1 MSITVRI
8 DELVLH
14 GVAPGNAA
22 SVGDALRQELARML
36 AAQGAPRSLARAR
49 PTDAI
54 DGGSVHLRERA
65 TPERIGHQLAAA
77 VYGALE
83 GK

>member
-8 DELVLH
+8 DELILQ
-14 GVAPGNAA
+14 GIAPRDAA
-22 SVGDALRQELARML
+22 SVGHALRQELARML
-36 AAQGAPRSLARAR
+36 VARGVPRSLARPRA
-49 PTDAI
+49 TDAI